1 MTWGKAE
8 ARLMREI
15 ELVALD
21 GGNLL
26 GYLAALGTL
35 RVLTLAEPESD
46 VRMSW
51 VDNGSWRPVV
61 HHSRLGR
68 GGVGYGA

>member
-1 MTWGKAE
+1 
-8 ARLMREI
+8 MREI
-15 ELVALD
+15 ELVGLD

-35 RVLTLAEPESD
+35 RVLTLAGPEAD

-51 VDNGSWRPVV
+51 VDKGWWRPVV
-61 HHSRLGR
+61 HHSRIGTGEEL
-68 GGVGYGA
+68 VAALEQMATP